1 MLDSLLKRNIIK
13 DKLSILVE
21 VSLLFFVLFL
31 QTYDNIQSS
40 YHLSIKLNS
49 EGVFDVE
56 NEYNLFKVLKDK
68 YGVSVVSIEDA
79 EKLDSYKKISDDDF
93 AKINACFQ
101 SIPLYLKS
109 INDANYYSGTYK
121 VIYDKGLGVLQ
132 TAAKDPNLFRGN
144 VVTPGTNN
152 NITGQALFQ
161 KVHPE
166 VKTLSNIVTASFTVA
181 SIATSQY
188 FLARIDNKLASVE
201 KKVNE
206 IKQLLENEK
215 ESQLWADGEFLK
227 EVIDN
232 VQYILDNEIYRQAT
246 LINVQSIRKTALANI
261 KLFSKQLEILKPEL
275 ELKPNDNVKVT
286 KEKLNKYKEYLPK
299 YWYSVY
305 LYGFAYALE
314 VLLSNIT
321 DSFFLNKVILEI
333 EKMITMYKEGYDVI
347 SALIN
352 QYIDEVETLKANG
365 RPAKYTKNIGEFF
378 TSSINNP
385 LYREVK
391 DTLLDV
397 GVKRLEEHEK
407 NKKNAMK
414 QEIIDDLKSV
424 ITPFSDLEPLKLQI
438 KAINNID
445 TIYNNRVELIVT
457 GNEAF
462 IKM

>member
-1 MLDSLLKRNIIK
+1 M
-13 DKLSILVE
+13 
-21 VSLLFFVLFL
+21 
-31 QTYDNIQSS
+31 
-40 YHLSIKLNS
+40 
-49 EGVFDVE
+49 E
-56 NEYNLFKVLKDK
+56 NEDNLFKVLNDK
-68 YGVSVVSIEDA
+68 YGVSVVSIEDTG
-79 EKLDSYKKISDDDF
+79 KMDSYKKINDDDF
-93 AKINACFQ
+93 AKINAYFQ
-101 SIPLYLKS
+101 SIPFYLKS
-109 INDANYYSGTYK
+109 INDAKYYSGTYK
-121 VIYDKGLGVLQ
+121 VMYDKGLGVLQ
-132 TAAKDPNLFRGN
+132 TAAKDPSLFRGN
-144 VVTPGTNN
+144 VVAHGTNN
-152 NITGQALFQ
+152 EITGQALFQ

-166 VKTLSNIVTASFTVA
+166 VMTLSNIVTASFTVA

-188 FLARIDNKLASVE
+188 FLARIDNKLESVE

-206 IKQLLENEK
+206 IKQSLKMEK

-227 EVIDN
+227 EVSDN
-232 VQYILDNEIYRQAT
+232 VQFILSNEVYRQAT

-305 LYGFAYALE
+305 LYGFAYSLE

-321 DSFFLNKVILEI
+321 YSFFLKKVILEI

-378 TSSINNP
+378 TSSINHP

-414 QEIIDDLKSV
+414 QEIVDDLES
-424 ITPFSDLEPLKLQI
+424 IIMPFSDLGPLKLQI
-438 KAINNID
+438 EVINNID

-462 IKM
+462 IKI